1 MEQIKG
7 LKKNAIILFIVTI
20 GILIIVLKDDFKGIV
35 DTLKGMD
42 IRFLFVGIILY
53 FISIFIKGYINYKTV
68 ANKKKISIVEATKHQ
83 LITQFFNGIT
93 PFSTGGQPMEV
104 YMLTQH
110 GISVSEATNITIQ
123 NFVFYQIALVIFGLF
138 AVGYNYLFHL
148 FPKEIILRRLV
159 FLGFMI
165 NTGVA
170 IVLLLITLS
179 KKATKKISKIIIFFL
194 HKIRIIKNKE
204 EVTKNIEQKLS
215 EFHHS
220 AAQIRKRKKL
230 LIGGI
235 ILNFVSLALLYVVP
249 LFIIYAMHDYHSITL
264 SESLTASAYV
274 LIIGSFVP
282 IPGAS
287 GGIEYGFF
295 KFYGNFLKQEIVK
308 AVLIV
313 WRFITYYL
321 PMIGGA
327 ILLNFEKKGD

>member
-35 DTLKGMD
+35 NTLKGMD
-42 IRFLFVGIILY
+42 IRFLFVGIVLY
-53 FISIFIKGYINYKTV
+53 FISIFIKGFINYKTV
-68 ANKKKISIVEATKHQ
+68 ANKKKISISEAIKHQ

-110 GISVSEATNITIQ
+110 GISVSQATNITIQ
-123 NFVFYQIALVIFGLF
+123 NFVFYQIALVIFGLL
-138 AVGYNYLFHL
+138 AVGYNSIFHL

-159 FLGFMI
+159 FIGFMI
-165 NTGVA
+165 NTFIA
-170 IVLLLITLS
+170 IVLLFITLS
-179 KKATKKISKIIIFFL
+179 KKTTKKFANAIIYFL
-194 HKIRIIKNKE
+194 HKIRIIKNKKEAAKNVE
-204 EVTKNIEQKLS
+204 EKLA

-230 LIGGI
+230 LFGGV
-235 ILNFVSLALLYVVP
+235 ILNFISLCLQYIVP
-249 LFIIYAMHDYHSITL
+249 LFIIYAMHDYHSVTI
-264 SESLTASAYV
+264 SECLTASAYV

-287 GGIEYGFF
+287 GGIEYGFL
-295 KFYGNFLKQEIVK
+295 KFYGNFLKVDIVK

-321 PMIGGA
+321 PMITGA